1 MFYSVQSL
9 TWWLLRKNSVFWSR
23 WVDLDPVDS
32 FRWSFSTSSSGD
44 VSSVTSEQLKAL
56 VVFVRNTGAILTVC

>member
-1 MFYSVQSL
+1 MQPL

-23 WVDLDPVDS
+23 WAGLDPVDS
-32 FRWSFSTSSSGD
+32 FRWSFSTSPPSGD

-56 VVFVRNTGAILTVC
+56 AVFVRNTGAILTVC